1 MMKGILAIAAS
12 VIGASSALAG
22 GFEQSAPSPTVAAPV
37 AVATVQ
43 GGDWT
48 GAYVGL
54 QASAVDGTNSLDTG
68 EDVFDFSG
76 GLYGVHVGYDHD
88 FGRFVLGGEFEYGQ
102 GSVGSDLTPAFGG
115 GDAGI
120 DLDWVARLK
129 LRAGYDLGRTLVY
142 ATGGASR
149 ASASTSAG
157 FVGSDPGQVD
167 GYFLGAGISFQ
178 ITERFTAGAEVL
190 SDRFGDFENSLQTD
204 TETGLTSVS
213 VRLGYRF

>member
-1 MMKGILAIAAS
+1 MMKGFLAITAS

-22 GFEQSAPSPTVAAPV
+22 GLEQSAATPTVAAPV
-37 AVATVQ
+37 VVTTMQ

-48 GAYVGL
+48 GAYIGL

-76 GLYGVHVGYDHD
+76 GLYGVHVGYDYD
-88 FGRFVLGGEFEYGQ
+88 FGRFVLGGEFQYDQ

-129 LRAGYDLGRTLVY
+129 LRAGYDLGRTLIY

-149 ASASTSAG
+149 ASASTSPG
-157 FVGSDPGQVD
+157 FVGKDPGQMD
-167 GYFLGAGISFQ
+167 GTFLGAGISFQ
-178 ITERFTAGAEVL
+178 ITDQFTAGAEVL
-190 SDRFGDFENSLQTD
+190 ADRFGDFENSTLTD
-204 TETGLTSVS
+204 TETDLTSISLRV
-213 VRLGYRF
+213 GYRF